1 MATCSGWSWFCESRR
16 LSAVCRSS
24 DGVSHNPSS
33 LVLLSEL
40 DQEMVEEEDCRCVGR
55 LRFGVWR
62 RDNFDEGVCFVAMV
76 AEAAESEVGRSASCS
91 LPLLR
96 SEARIVQ
103 GEGAVAF
110 FAWMS
115 SFKRLIMLL
124 GGFISCCSTIL
135 SI

>member
-1 MATCSGWSWFCESRR
+1 M
-16 LSAVCRSS
+16 
-24 DGVSHNPSS
+24 SHNPSS
-33 LVLLSEL
+33 LVLLSSSTKRWWRKRTA
-40 DQEMVEEEDCRCVGR
+40 DAWVG
-55 LRFGVWR
+55 FGSVWR

-76 AEAAESEVGRSASCS
+76 AEAAESEVGPSASCS

-110 FAWMS
+110 FAWMP
-115 SFKRLIMLL
+115 SFQRLIMLL